1 MKKWPAHCFI
11 FVESSRGGSVRAS
24 GTAAATGLSSFDGVQ
39 QMFIAIVSLTLLGIT
54 MGWLL
59 GVASRYLK
67 VEGNPLVEQIAA
79 MLPGSQCGQCGYPGC
94 GPAAEAIATKAA
106 PVTICRPGGRGLA
119 EELATALGVSVSQS
133 GVADKPPMIAHV
145 FEKLC
150 IGCTK
155 CFKRCPTDAIMGAN
169 NMIHSVFADAC
180 IGCELCYEVCP
191 TMCIEMRP
199 LRPTLQTWHWPNP
212 AIALVQWRSNVCN
225 GT

>member
-1 MKKWPAHCFI
+1 
-11 FVESSRGGSVRAS
+11 VSRSAARRADKA
-24 GTAAATGLSSFDGVQ
+24 GETPGQTQVTALIQLEGIR
-39 QMFIAIVSLTLLGIT
+39 QMFIAIVSLTALGIM

-59 GVASRYLK
+59 GIASHYLK
-67 VEGNPLVEQIAA
+67 VEGNPLIEQIAS

-94 GPAAEAIATKAA
+94 TPAAEAIASKTA

-119 EELATALGVSVSQS
+119 EELASALGVSVDQS
-133 GVADKPPMIAHV
+133 AVANKPPMIAHV
-145 FEKLC
+145 FDKLC

-191 TMCIEMRP
+191 TGCIEMHP
-199 LRPTLQTWHWPNP
+199 LSPTLQTWYWPNP
-212 AIALVQWRSNVCN
+212 AAA
-225 GT
+225 TA